1 MLVKASGIV
10 ECLSEAADSA
20 DGMNSHHHRVACI
33 AAAIGEAYGL
43 SKNKS
48 ENLISAAALHDI
60 GGLGLNAGLDL
71 IHFDSLDEGSDC
83 HCRRGALLVKK
94 FRPFAHLAPIIR
106 HHHAFWNQRHD
117 GDVTNVPVES
127 RILFLADRV
136 AVLMTNQFRLDGVY
150 DTREKVYGRRGS
162 LFMPEAVDAFIE
174 VSRRESFWFDA
185 RDAVIQPLLE
195 DTLSR
200 NLYLDCEDLLGLG
213 KLFSQAVD
221 FRNSF
226 MASHSSGVASVADTL
241 AELCGFSRDELV
253 AIRLAGL
260 LHDIG
265 KLAISEAVLEKSGQ
279 LTAEE
284 SEKMKSHAYYTNRLL
299 LKIREFDTIRSWAS
313 LHH

>member
-1 MLVKASGIV
+1 
-10 ECLSEAADSA
+10 
-20 DGMNSHHHRVACI
+20 
-33 AAAIGEAYGL
+33 
-43 SKNKS
+43 
-48 ENLISAAALHDI
+48 
-60 GGLGLNAGLDL
+60 
-71 IHFDSLDEGSDC
+71 
-83 HCRRGALLVKK
+83 
-94 FRPFAHLAPIIR
+94 
-106 HHHAFWNQRHD
+106 
-117 GDVTNVPVES
+117 
-127 RILFLADRV
+127 
-136 AVLMTNQFRLDGVY
+136 
-150 DTREKVYGRRGS
+150 
-162 LFMPEAVDAFIE
+162 MPEAVDAFIE

-185 RDAVIQPLLE
+185 RDAVTQTLLE

-200 NLYLDCEDLLGLG
+200 DLYLDCEDLLGLG

-226 MASHSSGVASVADTL
+226 TASHSPGVASVADTL

-265 KLAISEAVLEKSGQ
+265 KLAITEAVLEKSGQ

-313 LHH
+313 LHHERLDGSGYPYRLKGESLPLGSRILAVADVFVALTEDRPYRTEMNRTGLTGILESMANKGALDRNLVRLLLENYDRVDDCKRAEQKLARLEYDAFCIPDCSEAAAFEDVRLRRMLMQAPG